1 MTATS
6 GAMLGMFKA
15 FVGFRD
21 SNGYPMG
28 QLTTPDTP
36 VVNTVYSPLVLPGPI
51 SVASPAIS
59 RLVAF
64 ATGGQRLLNKR
75 VLGVQDIGDF
85 QFTLAHYSE
94 TFNALISQTTVDET
108 TLTSVPTTAPNT
120 GLAEPPQMF
129 IGFVLGFDD
138 IDGDHQFLTMIY
150 HNVQIA
156 NYIPSG
162 STSGGENPN
171 PLTYT
176 ATPSA
181 SARTMSGLLYADTA
195 LAVTD
200 DRDILSCYR
209 YQYGLLPTTYV
220 ANGVATT
227 FTLPY
232 LPVDDDETGAAV
244 NSFVKNGTIAAVT
257 SCATAT
263 GLVTL
268 TGAGDSGDIWNA
280 LIPTAFATA

>member
-28 QLTTPDTP
+28 VYTDPDNAPHNAVYTP
-36 VVNTVYSPLVLPGPI
+36 LLLPGPI
-51 SVASPAIS
+51 NVASPAIS

-108 TLTSVPTTAPNT
+108 TLTSVATTAPNT

-129 IGFVLGFDD
+129 IGFILGFDT

-162 STSGGENPN
+162 STAGGENPN

-176 ATPSA
+176 VTPSP
-181 SARTMSGLLYADTA
+181 SARTMSGLLYEDTA

-209 YQYGLLPTTYV
+209 FQYGLLPVTYV
-220 ANGVATT
+220 DDNSAGS

-244 NSFVKNGTIAAVT
+244 NSITKQGAITAVT
-257 SCATAT
+257 SVATAT

-268 TGAGDSGDIWNA
+268 VAAGTDFDRWVV
-280 LIPTAFATA
+280 LYPTAFATA